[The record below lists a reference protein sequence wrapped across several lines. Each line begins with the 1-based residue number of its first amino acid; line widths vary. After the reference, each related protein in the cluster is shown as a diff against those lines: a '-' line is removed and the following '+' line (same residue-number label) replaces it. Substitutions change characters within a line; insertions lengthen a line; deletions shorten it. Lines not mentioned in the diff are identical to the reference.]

1 MTTNDV
7 SQRMTI
13 AEKVDVSRNPFERI
27 YAALIDPAKSERT
40 MLVLLAGYA
49 AAWSLY
55 AAIAKASQDLHFDVG
70 EMFAWSHQIGWS
82 APTHPPLGA
91 WLTRAWFAVMPR
103 QDWAFY
109 LFGILLA
116 TIALWIAW
124 RLAGRYLT
132 AEKRVL
138 GLTLLSLVPFYNFH
152 ALKYNASS
160 VLTPFWAA
168 TTWWFLLSF
177 ETRRAGFAAL
187 AGLAAGAAMLGKYWS
202 IFLLAGLALAAL
214 SDPRRAA
221 YFRSPAPWL
230 TIAAGALVLAPHI
243 LWIATHGFTTVDFA
257 FTSHATTLAHAA
269 AGSLYFLVSVLGY
282 MAVPIVLSA
291 LATAPNLKGATLA
304 GQSLAG
310 QSLAGQS
317 LAGQSLAAIKD
328 TVWPAATE
336 RRTILI
342 AFVAPLLLAALV
354 AIVARAEL
362 DPLWSIS
369 AMTLLPVVLL
379 SSPLLHVNR
388 VVAVY
393 LLAFAVVL
401 PLAMVAAAPVIAL
414 VIHQH
419 GLTNYAGHYR
429 LIAQA
434 VERAWNQ
441 ASDKPLRIL
450 GGNRPVVDGSNF
462 YFTDPPATFVVTEP
476 MRTPW
481 VDQARIAREGIA
493 IVCPRAEPPCLRE
506 LDGYV
511 ARYGGKT
518 EDVILTRRFF
528 GIDGMPIDYQIAII
542 PPGK

>member
-1 MTTNDV
+1 MMTNDV

-13 AEKVDVSRNPFERI
+13 AEKVEVSRNPFERI
-27 YAALIDPAKSERT
+27 FAALIDPAKSERT

-55 AAIAKASQDLHFDVG
+55 AVIAKASQDLHFDVG
-70 EMFAWSHQIGWS
+70 EMFAWSHQISWS

-91 WLTRAWFAVMPR
+91 WLTRVWFAVMPR

-160 VLTPFWAA
+160 VLTPLWAA

-214 SDPRRAA
+214 SDPRRIA

-230 TIAAGALVLAPHI
+230 TIAAGALVLAPHV

-257 FTSHATTLAHAA
+257 FTSHATTLTHAA
-269 AGSLYFLVSVLGY
+269 AGSFYFLVSVLGY
-282 MAVPIVLSA
+282 IVVPIVLSA
-291 LATAPNLKGATLA
+291 LATAP
-304 GQSLAG
+304 SLAG
-310 QSLAGQS
+310 PSLVAPN
-317 LAGQSLAAIKD
+317 LAAIKD
-328 TVWPAATE
+328 TVWPAATA

-342 AFVAPLLLAALV
+342 AFVAPLLLAAAV
-354 AIVARAEL
+354 AIAARAEL

-379 SSPLLHVNR
+379 SSPLVHVNR
-388 VVAVY
+388 SVAVY

-401 PLAMVAAAPVIAL
+401 PLAMIAAAPVIAL

-434 VERAWNQ
+434 VERAWHE
-441 ASDKPLRIL
+441 ASDKPLRIV

-493 IVCPRAEPPCLRE
+493 IVCPLAEPACLRE
-506 LDGYV
+506 LNGYV
-511 ARYGGKT
+511 GRYGGKT

-542 PPGK
+542 PPR

>member
-1 MTTNDV
+1 MMTNDV

-13 AEKVDVSRNPFERI
+13 AEKVEVSRNPFERI
-27 YAALIDPAKSERT
+27 FAALIDPAKSERT

-55 AAIAKASQDLHFDVG
+55 AVIAKASQDLHFDVG
-70 EMFAWSHQIGWS
+70 EMFAWSHQISWS

-91 WLTRAWFAVMPR
+91 WLTRVWFAVMPR

-160 VLTPFWAA
+160 VLTPLWAA

-214 SDPRRAA
+214 SDPRRIA

-230 TIAAGALVLAPHI
+230 TIAAGALVLAPHV

-257 FTSHATTLAHAA
+257 FTSHATTLTHAA
-269 AGSLYFLVSVLGY
+269 AGSFYFLVSVLGY
-282 MAVPIVLSA
+282 IAVPIVLSA
-291 LATAPNLKGATLA
+291 LATAPNL
-304 GQSLAG
+304 
-310 QSLAGQS
+310 
-317 LAGQSLAAIKD
+317 AAIKD
-328 TVWPAATE
+328 TVWPAVTE

-342 AFVAPLLLAALV
+342 AFAAPLLLAALV

-379 SSPLLHVNR
+379 SSPLVHVNR
-388 VVAVY
+388 SAAVY

-401 PLAMVAAAPVIAL
+401 PLAMIAAAPVIAL

-434 VERAWNQ
+434 VERAWHET
-441 ASDKPLRIL
+441 SDKPLRIV

-493 IVCPRAEPPCLRE
+493 IVCPLAEPACLRE
-506 LDGYV
+506 LNGYV
-511 ARYGGKT
+511 GRYGGKT

-542 PPGK
+542 PPR